1 MSERPEAARRPAGTP
16 DPGLRVFAIL
26 PGMGHIVMGKRRRGL
41 NLLGFTIVLTSI
53 LLLRWGA
60 FREAF
65 ASPAIDDWIA
75 TRFLLVALLGCFLFS
90 IWDARRLSSPPA
102 TPAAGGPSDITA
114 ASAKARSP
122 YRIAM
127 RRFTENSL
135 AVVALYAILVFC
147 LVAILAPILAPYDP
161 AAIENPV
168 ETRYLAPSMAHL
180 FGTDEF
186 GRDWFS
192 RAIYGARV
200 SLSVGLLAVTVAV
213 TFGTIYGSVAGYFG
227 GFIDNALM
235 RLVDV
240 IIAFPTFFLM
250 LMLVSVFEA
259 SLVVLVLILGFT
271 SWTGTARFIRGEIL
285 SLKEREFIEAA
296 RAMGL
301 PHRLIIFRHLIPNA
315 MAPVLVSAAL
325 MVGGMIGA
333 EAGLS
338 FLGIGIRPPT
348 PSWGNMI
355 SQGQGAL
362 LVAWWVALTP
372 GLLLSLTVLS
382 FNLLADGIRDALD
395 PKTLMRKYV

>member
-1 MSERPEAARRPAGTP
+1 MSARPDPSRQATDTP
-16 DPGLRVFAIL
+16 DADLRIFALMPGL
-26 PGMGHIVMGKRRRGL
+26 GHIVMGKRRRGL
-41 NLLGFTIVLTSI
+41 NLLGLTILLTSI
-53 LLLRWGA
+53 LLIRWGT
-60 FREAF
+60 FRETFSSSAV
-65 ASPAIDDWIA
+65 DDWIA
-75 TRFLLVALLGCFLFS
+75 TRFLLIAILGCFLFS
-90 IWDARRLSSPPA
+90 IWDARRLS
-102 TPAAGGPSDITA
+102 TPVTDGPSDITA

-127 RRFTENSL
+127 RRFAENSL
-135 AVVALYAILVFC
+135 AVAALYVILLFC
-147 LVAILAPILAPYDP
+147 LAAILAPLLAPYDP

-168 ETRYLAPSMAHL
+168 ATRYLAPSMAHL

-200 SLSVGLLAVTVAV
+200 SLSVGLLAVIVAV

-227 GFIDNALM
+227 GIVDNALM

-355 SQGQGAL
+355 GQGSDAL
-362 LVAWWVALTP
+362 LVAWWVALLP
-372 GLLLSLTVLS
+372 GLLLSVTVLS